1 VNFFKIGGRATLKV
15 INDYSP
21 LKASKILFVLKKLSY
36 TKLEELIKLNN
47 EQQNIFQKDLD
58 EETLFLI
65 TQTFKALSDPT
76 RLRILYLL
84 FQGEHSV
91 NEIAEKLS
99 LVQSTVSHQ
108 LRFLKNLRLVKFRR
122 EGTSLYYSYDDDHVM
137 SIIAQTIDHTN
148 HH

>member
-1 VNFFKIGGRATLKV
+1 MK
-15 INDYSP
+15 P
-21 LKASKILFVLKKLSY
+21 
-36 TKLEELIKLNN
+36 EH
-47 EQQNIFQKDLD
+47 QNIFKKELD
-58 EETLFLI
+58 EETLFLV

-122 EGTSLYYSYDDDHVM
+122 EGTTLFYSHDDEHVM
-137 SIIAQTIDHTN
+137 SIIAQTIDHSN